1 MAATKYLLRTVDS
14 WLDRLLT
21 GLPAITIEGPKGVGK
36 TFTARRR
43 GRSFFDLSDPS
54 TVELVGA
61 DPARMLSAPAPV
73 VIDEWQC
80 FPRSW
85 DLVRRAVDDDP
96 SPARFLLT
104 GSTSPALPP
113 THSGAGRIVR
123 VRMRPLA
130 LAERAVEK
138 PTVSLA
144 ALLAG
149 TRPEIAG
156 ATSLRLED
164 YAREI
169 LAGGFP
175 AIRGLPEGVRK
186 DALDGYLD
194 RIVDQ
199 DVREAGQHIRRPDT
213 LRRWMTAYAAAT
225 STTTAFEVI
234 RDAATGGSTTKPAK
248 TTVLNYR
255 DVLERIWILDPVEA
269 WTPTRNHLRSLT
281 GAPKHQLADPA
292 IAARLLGADLAA
304 LLEDGGCGLSLP
316 RDGTLLGGL
325 FESLVTLGLR
335 VASDAVG
342 ARVRHLRTE
351 RGEREIDLIVV
362 RDDHRVV
369 AIEVK
374 LAEAV
379 SERDVRHLRWLQD
392 TIGADLLDAVVI
404 TTGRQAYRRSD
415 GIAVVPAS
423 LLGP

>member
-1 MAATKYLLRTVDS
+1 M
-14 WLDRLLT
+14 
-21 GLPAITIEGPKGVGK
+21 
-36 TFTARRR
+36 
-43 GRSFFDLSDPS
+43 
-54 TVELVGA
+54 
-61 DPARMLSAPAPV
+61 
-73 VIDEWQC
+73 
-80 FPRSW
+80 
-85 DLVRRAVDDDP
+85 
-96 SPARFLLT
+96 
-104 GSTSPALPP
+104 
-113 THSGAGRIVR
+113 
-123 VRMRPLA
+123 
-130 LAERAVEK
+130 
-138 PTVSLA
+138 
-144 ALLAG
+144 
-149 TRPEIAG
+149 
-156 ATSLRLED
+156 
-164 YAREI
+164 
-169 LAGGFP
+169 
-175 AIRGLPEGVRK
+175 
-186 DALDGYLD
+186 
-194 RIVDQ
+194 
-199 DVREAGQHIRRPDT
+199 
-213 LRRWMTAYAAAT
+213 
-225 STTTAFEVI
+225 
-234 RDAATGGSTTKPAK
+234 
-248 TTVLNYR
+248 
-255 DVLERIWILDPVEA
+255 
-269 WTPTRNHLRSLT
+269 T

>member
-1 MAATKYLLRTVDS
+1 MAAPKILGRTTDFS
-14 WLDRLLT
+14 LDRLLA
-21 GLPAITIEGPKGVGK
+21 GLPAVAIEGPKGVGK

-54 TVELVGA
+54 TTELVRA
-61 DPARMLSAPAPV
+61 DPARMLAAAPPV

-96 SPARFLLT
+96 APGRFVLT
-104 GSTSPALPP
+104 GSTSPALPA

-123 VRMRPLA
+123 VRMRPLTI
-130 LAERAVEK
+130 AERDVDEQ
-138 PTVSLA
+138 TVSLA

-149 TRPEIAG
+149 DRPEIRG
-156 ATSLRLED
+156 VSSLRLED

-169 LAGGFP
+169 VAGGFP
-175 AIRGLPEGVRK
+175 AIRALPEAVRK

-194 RIVDQ
+194 RIVDR

-225 STTTAFEVI
+225 STAAAYETI

-248 TTVLNYR
+248 TTVITYR

-269 WTPTRNHLRSLT
+269 WAPTRNHLRALT
-281 GAPKHQLADPA
+281 GAPKHHLADPA
-292 IAARLLGADLAA
+292 LAARLLGADVAA
-304 LLEDGGCGLSLP
+304 LLEGRASGLDVP

-325 FESLVTLGLR
+325 FESLVTLGVR
-335 VASDAVG
+335 GAAEASG

-351 RGEREIDLIVV
+351 RGEREIDLVVV

-374 LAEAV
+374 LTQTV
-379 SERDVRHLRWLQD
+379 DDRDVRHLRWLRD
-392 TIGADLLDAVVI
+392 TIGDDLLDAVVV
-404 TTGRQAYRRSD
+404 TTGREAYRRTD